1 MLKHGITAIVDLALE
16 EPVPAVPRVMNY
28 CRLVISD
35 DGENEHS
42 NVMAAIHVTAI
53 LLTGGHVTAVCCN
66 AGLNRSVCIAAA
78 ALAYSLKN
86 TPEHFLQII
95 SQSKSIDVN
104 PALWNQ
110 VVSVFM
116 ELR

>member
-42 NVMAAIHVTAI
+42 NVMAAIHLTAV
-53 LLTGGHVTAVCCN
+53 LLTGGPVYTVCCN

-78 ALAYSLKN
+78 ALAYSFKN
-86 TPEHFLQII
+86 TPEHLLQII

-110 VVSVFM
+110 VVSVFL